1 MTPISTLKNKNVV
14 ISPLSDLVA
23 SRVRQGE
30 SEDVA
35 IEAVQSALGVEDS
48 TEIFDDYVGK
58 NKKLHKVAQVLTV
71 SKADSRAKYD
81 EMVLKIAD
89 QAVQHVETLTDEQLE
104 DATYKPVITR
114 DDNNGSFKVT
124 ENHTVKV
131 NVDALAK

>member
-1 MTPISTLKNKNVV
+1 
-14 ISPLSDLVA
+14 
-23 SRVRQGE
+23 
-30 SEDVA
+30 
-35 IEAVQSALGVEDS
+35 
-48 TEIFDDYVGK
+48 
-58 NKKLHKVAQVLTV
+58 LHKVAQVLTV

-131 NVDALAK
+131 NVDALAKLQAKLSDKTKSLME